1 VRRIHDLS
9 LSNLDDLPSTCR
21 ACVFW
26 EAAGSPQGPRAG
38 EEEAAANR
46 KEAWW
51 QATQLE
57 WGTPGK
63 ALYVD
68 DRPVGYATFAPA
80 EHFPRVRSL
89 RASVSDDALLLATL
103 WVAPDHREAG
113 AAKALLQSV
122 LRETHRRGSKALE
135 AFGAR
140 GATTG
145 RGLMT
150 CFIPEDFL
158 LENGF
163 EVLHE
168 DMEYPL
174 LRLDLR
180 KTVRWQESGGHALS
194 GVITALSR
202 RERARAPVTPALEAA
217 GRRD

>member
-1 VRRIHDLS
+1 MSRRVHDLTLAS
-9 LSNLDDLPSTCR
+9 LDDLPPTCR

-26 EAAGSPQGPRAG
+26 EVAGAPQGPRAG
-38 EEEAAANR
+38 DEEVAAGR

-80 EHFPRVRSL
+80 EHFPRARTLRST
-89 RASVSDDALLLATL
+89 VSDDALLLATL
-103 WVAPDHREAG
+103 WIAPEHRDSG
-113 AAKALLQSV
+113 AAKMLLQSV
-122 LRETHRRGSKALE
+122 LRETHRRGGKAVE

-140 GATTG
+140 GAATG
-145 RGLMT
+145 RMLMT
-150 CFIPEDFL
+150 CFTPEEFL
-158 LENGF
+158 LANGF
-163 EVLHE
+163 EVLH
-168 DMEYPL
+168 DDGEYPL

-180 KTVRWQESGGHALS
+180 KTVRWQESVGHALS

-202 RERARAPVTPALEAA
+202 RERAPARAPALESA
-217 GRRD
+217 RR